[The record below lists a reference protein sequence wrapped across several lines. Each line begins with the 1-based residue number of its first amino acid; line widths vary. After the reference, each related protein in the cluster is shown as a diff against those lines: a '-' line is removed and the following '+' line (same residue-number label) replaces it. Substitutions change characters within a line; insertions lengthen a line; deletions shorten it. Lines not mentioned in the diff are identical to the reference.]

1 MQFYCGFTPG
11 LGRIYSFTAVSPR
24 GWEEY
29 AVLLRFY
36 PGAGKNMQFHCGKGP
51 NEYVVLLRKMPK
63 AQGLNENTLGPNE
76 CAGVLR

>member
-1 MQFYCGFTPG
+1 MRKLLSYIAKIAQGP
-11 LGRIYSFTAVSPR
+11 L
-24 GWEEY
+24 EY
-29 AVLLRFY
+29 AVSLRFY
-36 PGAGKNMQFHCGKGP
+36 PGAGKNMQFHCGKCP